1 MRTCLLLDSTHNG
14 VVQYPTFDQ
23 RVLWRFFLVRKVKMG
38 KRVDKTQKDKGP
50 PSTVPDNEDDANK
63 TPEPYVCTGNFEA
76 DFTELW
82 RRAGLQQ
89 AEMPPVVIRAKRPG
103 TPPPLDPKSKGDPT
117 PEETREDEGEDAKPK
132 TYVTKEK
139 FSYFK
144 PRIQV
149 EMEKEDKPDTVTE
162 VFIRGWKIDDLMVG
176 IFKQCF
182 PAMEKLHTI
191 NFWNTSLTEKTL
203 KELSLFLHQCPN
215 LKNVS
220 IEGNPIPEEPWAFL
234 IGEESIIVNLSLRHN
249 NITQK
254 GAVLLG
260 HAISTER
267 LCNKNLLSLNLS
279 NNKLGDEGAISLI
292 NGLRM
297 NRVVLSLSL
306 ACNELTDK
314 AATYIGEVL
323 SRFPLTHAE
332 VVERRKVLS
341 DKGSPERGSGKSP
354 PPSRRAESK
363 DRPGSVKSG
372 SHLDKNDKKRDKS
385 SKRKK
390 IDKLNET
397 ERSVGEHLDGKKDK
411 EEERSKGSKSVT
423 MSYADS
429 KKEKEET
436 QKGGTKKDDKWKKA
450 GFKMSL
456 TGGGRATAVMI
467 EPNQRHGSRA
477 ETMKVTKG
485 KTKGKDKKQSEAESP
500 DILEAINPLVAEQPE
515 SIDGQLW
522 IPGNRALINLNLAR
536 NQIGEAGMKALLL
549 AVQYQQTLS
558 TLSPHPA
565 LKGLMRLSIAKNGV
579 SGECETYQ
587 KLHDLMVQKD
597 PFYKPVS
604 QSPSGDNQSTAG

>member
-1 MRTCLLLDSTHNG
+1 MDSARSTNT
-14 VVQYPTFDQ
+14 PPS
-23 RVLWRFFLVRKVKMG
+23 RFTGSGKWGSLGLVRKVKMG

-103 TPPPLDPKSKGDPT
+103 MPPPLDPKSKGDPT
-117 PEETREDEGEDAKPK
+117 PEETKEDEGEDAKPK

-144 PRIQV
+144 PKIQV

-162 VFIRGWKIDDLMVG
+162 VFIRGWKIDDLMVS

-385 SKRKK
+385 SKRK
-390 IDKLNET
+390 
-397 ERSVGEHLDGKKDK
+397 DGKKDK

-423 MSYADS
+423 MDS
-429 KKEKEET
+429 KKEKDET
-436 QKGGTKKDDKWKKA
+436 QKGGTKKDDKWKK
-450 GFKMSL
+450 
-456 TGGGRATAVMI
+456 
-467 EPNQRHGSRA
+467 A